1 VQFYI
6 APPASDVE
14 RPCHELKEFV
24 KIRLHPKEK
33 KQVTVHLDQDAFTY
47 YSEKE
52 NKFVL
57 DEGVYEIQVGA
68 SSRDIRLREKISVHS
83 TKSTEM

>member
-1 VQFYI
+1 
-6 APPASDVE
+6 VE

-24 KIRLHPKEK
+24 KIRLYPKEK

-52 NKFVL
+52 SKFVL

-68 SSRDIRLREKISVHS
+68 SSRDIRLREKILVRDANPS
-83 TKSTEM
+83 KM